1 MPNSQD
7 RALELARLLAEH
19 KGGDCV
25 VLDVSRTSGWT
36 DYFVIAS
43 ATSSAHLRGLL
54 RYVDE
59 YVDKNGLSRLNT
71 PKVADDEE
79 WVLLDLGDIVV
90 HLMTAQARSFYELE
104 KVWFQAP
111 ATKVEAPSAPAGGQ
125 GAAR

>member
-1 MPNSQD
+1 MPNSKD
-7 RALELARLLAEH
+7 RALELARILAEH

-25 VLDVSRTSGWT
+25 VLDVSQTSGWT

-59 YVDKNGLSRLNT
+59 YVSKNALPRLNT

-79 WVLLDLGDIVV
+79 WVLFDLGDIVV

-104 KVWFQAP
+104 KVWFQSP
-111 ATKVEAPSAPAGGQ
+111 AIKVEAPAAPAGS
-125 GAAR
+125 AV